1 VISPKVSS
9 LFLKKTVDPPLFK
22 HYSFPAM
29 KSKITTEQIA
39 VTTIQEKKTVNIEMT
54 FDEAALLF
62 CLIGQMEP
70 PKQIENVEL
79 SIQKFHPQFSYL
91 LKDVKGRVG
100 ELIYGLYDS
109 LKETLGGL

>member
-1 VISPKVSS
+1 
-9 LFLKKTVDPPLFK
+9 
-22 HYSFPAM
+22 M

-39 VTTIQEKKTVNIEMT
+39 VTILQEKKIVNIEMT

-70 PKQIENVEL
+70 PKQIENVEK

-91 LKDVKGRVG
+91 LHSVEGRVDN
-100 ELIYGLYDS
+100 LVYNLYDS
-109 LKETLGGL
+109 LNKTLGNL

>member
-1 VISPKVSS
+1 
-9 LFLKKTVDPPLFK
+9 
-22 HYSFPAM
+22 M

-39 VTTIQEKKTVNIEMT
+39 VTILQEKKTVNIEMT

-70 PKQIENVEL
+70 PKQIENVEK

-91 LKDVKGRVG
+91 LHSVEGRVDN
-100 ELIYGLYDS
+100 LVYNLYDS
-109 LKETLGGL
+109 LNKTLGNL

>member
-1 VISPKVSS
+1 
-9 LFLKKTVDPPLFK
+9 
-22 HYSFPAM
+22 M

-39 VTTIQEKKTVNIEMT
+39 VTTLQEKKTVNIEMT

-79 SIQKFHPQFSYL
+79 SIQQFHPQFSYL
-91 LKDVKGRVG
+91 LHSVEGRVNNV
-100 ELIYGLYDS
+100 IYNLHDS
-109 LKETLGGL
+109 LNKTLGNL

>member
-1 VISPKVSS
+1 
-9 LFLKKTVDPPLFK
+9 
-22 HYSFPAM
+22 M
-29 KSKITTEQIA
+29 KSKITIEQIA

-70 PKQIENVEL
+70 PKQIENVEK

-91 LKDVKGRVG
+91 LHSVEGRVDN
-100 ELIYGLYDS
+100 LIYNLYDS
-109 LKETLGGL
+109 LDKTLGNL

>member
-1 VISPKVSS
+1 
-9 LFLKKTVDPPLFK
+9 
-22 HYSFPAM
+22 M
-29 KSKITTEQIA
+29 KSEITITKVPA
-39 VTTIQEKKTVNIEMT
+39 TILQEKKTVNIEMT
-54 FDEAALLF
+54 FDEAALLL

-91 LKDVKGRVG
+91 SKDVRGRVDK
-100 ELIYGLYDS
+100 LIYSLYDS